1 MSRLKMSAALPS
13 SHPAETSSQ
22 TAIHTRATE
31 RAKKNSYVCFITSI
45 YWAISLALG
54 VAGAVHSE
62 GRNKVSYTII
72 AQAVSF
78 LIPSK
83 LEK

>member
-31 RAKKNSYVCFITSI
+31 RAKKIVMFVLLHQYIGQ
-45 YWAISLALG
+45 LA
-54 VAGAVHSE
+54 
-62 GRNKVSYTII
+62 
-72 AQAVSF
+72 
-78 LIPSK
+78 
-83 LEK
+83 